1 MNFDAL
7 VWQQWVV
14 LAVYVLAELADIAI
28 IDPSQARRKPSD
40 TLARTFWRA
49 GMIALVMTI

>member
-1 MNFDAL
+1 MSGI

-14 LAVYVLAELADIAI
+14 LAVYVLAELADIALI
-28 IDPSQARRKPSD
+28 NPSQARRKPSD

-49 GMIALVMTI
+49 GMIALVLTI

>member
-1 MNFDAL
+1 MSGI

-14 LAVYVLAELADIAI
+14 LAVYVLAELADIALI
-28 IDPSQARRKPSD
+28 NPSQAGRKPD

-49 GMIALVMTI
+49 GMIALVLTI